1 HQIDNIIKE
10 KNCSLRQIVQWT
22 GIPLPK
28 ICQIANMIDISP
40 QIQEEILFSQDKR
53 LYEIPEYKIRDI
65 ISEADWKKQK
75 QIWHSLLKSTE
86 DKA

>member
-1 HQIDNIIKE
+1 
-10 KNCSLRQIVQWT
+10 
-22 GIPLPK
+22 
-28 ICQIANMIDISP
+28 MIDISP